1 MIGGTAVV
9 KRGEVL
15 DVLLKTEQRGFADEK
30 NVGYGKK
37 KKKRYGW
44 MTSKYWSELGGKW
57 NCRQLGW

>member
-30 NVGYGKK
+30 NVGYRK
-37 KKKRYGW
+37 KKKRG
-44 MTSKYWSELGGKW
+44 MDG
-57 NCRQLGW
+57 